1 MSAIGRLFC
10 DGYFFYK
17 KYGVIDMGKTK
28 HTGPIKLPSLPDP
41 KLWVSPIPFGLGK
54 IKPHHIRDTM
64 KIAWEN
70 RDNLPYAAR
79 ILTQGVCDG
88 CALGVS
94 GLYDQ
99 TLAGPHV
106 CTTRMNVLRLNTMP
120 AMKPEILHGEIDK
133 LREMDSAALR
143 KLGRIPYPLIRKPGE
158 KRFSRI
164 TWDDALNMIAAKIKA
179 IDPKQLAF
187 FLTARGITNESYYAA
202 AKTARFLGTNN
213 IDNAS
218 RICHSPS
225 KTAMK
230 RSVGIGASSCNY
242 KDWIGTDVLVFWG
255 SVAANNQPVSTK
267 YMYAA
272 KRAGT
277 KIIVINPYH
286 EPSMDQYWIPS
297 IGESAIFGTK
307 IADDFYQV
315 NIGGDIAFMNGIM
328 KHMFEMDEKNP
339 GSAIDHKFVK
349 EHTNGINE
357 LRSHVLKYDWETL
370 EKSSGITRERMY
382 EFAKMLAE
390 AKSGVFV
397 WSMGLTQ
404 HRFGTDNI
412 SQVANLALLR
422 GFLGR
427 EHCGLMPIRGHSGV
441 QGSGEMGADPF
452 VLPGGDFDAKNIKR
466 IEEVWGFKLPEWKG
480 DIVGITL
487 ENAVLPDDYERKLKL
502 FYTSGGNFLE
512 TMPDPDFVKQCLES
526 VDIRVHQDI
535 IFNTSTLVDAKEAVI
550 VLPAMTRY
558 EQPGG
563 GTSTSTERMVYFSPE
578 IKGPRIEEARAEWQ
592 IYIDL
597 AARVK
602 PEQKDLIWF
611 ENADAVRDE
620 IAKAAPNYDG
630 IQHLKNKGDVFQWGG
645 AWLCEDGICPT
656 EDGRGNL
663 LPIELPEIRKP
674 EGHFYVTTRRGKQFN
689 SMVYNETD
697 PFNNADRYDVL
708 MNEQDARPLNI
719 QEGDAIIVYNQHG
732 VFQGRA
738 KFVNIKSGNLEVHFP
753 EGNFLIPKGVYEK
766 YAGIPEYNV
775 AVVVEKAETYHA
787 HKDTKYVEQRIEELE
802 TSVG

>member
-1 MSAIGRLFC
+1 MP
-10 DGYFFYK
+10 
-17 KYGVIDMGKTK
+17 GK
-28 HTGPIKLPSLPDP
+28 PDP
-41 KLWVSPIPFGLGK
+41 KLWVSAMPFGLGR

-64 KIAWEN
+64 KIMADN
-70 RDNLPYAAR
+70 RDNLPYAMR

-99 TLAGPHV
+99 TLEGPHL
-106 CTTRMNVLRLNTMP
+106 CTTRLNLLRLNTMP
-120 AMKPEILHGEIDK
+120 AIKPSVLHADIDE
-133 LREMDSAALR
+133 LRRMDSTELR
-143 KLGRIPYPLIRKPGE
+143 KLGRLPYPLIRRKGE
-158 KRFSRI
+158 RKFSRAS
-164 TWDDALNMIAAKIKA
+164 WDEALDLIAAKIRN

-187 FLTARGITNESYYAA
+187 YLTARGITNESYYAA
-202 AKTARFLGTNN
+202 AKVARFLGTNN

-225 KTAMK
+225 KTALK

-272 KRAGT
+272 KRKGT
-277 KIIVINPYH
+277 KIIVINPYR
-286 EPSMDQYWIPS
+286 EPAMDGYWVPS
-297 IGESAIFGTK
+297 IPESALFGTK

-315 NIGGDIAFMNGIM
+315 NIGGDIAFMHGVM
-328 KHMFEMDEKNP
+328 KHWFEMERKQA
-339 GSAIDHKFVK
+339 GSAIDHAFVREHVNGYESLK
-349 EHTNGINE
+349 EHVE
-357 LRSHVLKYDWETL
+357 QQDWAQL
-370 EKSSGITRERMY
+370 EQSSGLTRARMT
-382 EFAKMLAE
+382 EFAELLTRS
-390 AKSGVFV
+390 KSGVFV

-452 VLPGGDFDAKNIKR
+452 SLPGGEFKGEDIPR
-466 IEEVWGFKLPEWKG
+466 IEQVWGFELPRWQG
-480 DIVGITL
+480 DIVGVSL
-487 ENAVLPDDYERKLKL
+487 ENAMLPDNHERKLKL
-502 FYTSGGNFLE
+502 FYTSGGNFIE
-512 TMPDPDFVKQCLES
+512 TMPDPDFVRACLES

-535 IFNTSTLVDAKEAVI
+535 VLNTSTLADAREAVL

-578 IKGPRIEEARAEWQ
+578 IDGPRMPEARTEWS
-592 IYIDL
+592 IYMDL

-602 PEQKDLIWF
+602 PDQAGIVQFKDAAAIR
-611 ENADAVRDE
+611 AE
-620 IAKAAPNYDG
+620 IARAAPNYDG
-630 IQHLKNKGDVFQWGG
+630 IQHLSKRGDVFQWGN

-656 EDGRGNL
+656 PDGRGNL
-663 LPIELPEIRKP
+663 IAVELPELRKP
-674 EGHFYVTTRRGKQFN
+674 EGHFYATTRRGKQFN
-689 SMVYNETD
+689 SMIYSDTD
-697 PFNNADRYDVL
+697 PFNAAHREDVIVSPADAKSL
-708 MNEQDARPLNI
+708 GIAS
-719 QEGDAIIVYNQHG
+719 GDAVVVYNRQG
-732 VFQGRA
+732 VFHGRA
-738 KFVNIKSGNLEVHFP
+738 KLGDVAPGNLELFWP
-753 EGNFLIPKGVYEK
+753 EGNVLLAKGVYEPM
-766 YAGIPEYNV
+766 AGIPEYNI
-775 AVVVEKAETYHA
+775 AVVLEKAETYHA
-787 HKDTKYVEQRIEELE
+787 FKDTRYVERRIDELE
-802 TSVG
+802 TEVLG